1 MESNIEEVKVL
12 QTTALLLTI
21 NNLVRGEALAKV
33 IETLLG
39 PYYELRQSI
48 NFLFL
53 LFKHVNFKHRNSND
67 VFIFKRSW
75 VDEGTYVWK
84 PSEDPFDHT
93 AIKSERKIEGN
104 FKETI
109 RFKLYLI
116 QPLTQLSG
124 NGFFKPFTVLG
135 SVLST
140 ALRQRRNHWEH
151 GRRHS
156 PSVGLARFRARVKW
170 RFRVVGRVHADERRR
185 ILQRHRRRN
194 KIGRVVAEVA
204 ETLRARRL
212 HAVPGTVGSV
222 LQIHFR
228 PEDFSVESRG
238 TICHFNLQFQF
249 QNFYSNFN
257 KIVVGTLFRDLIICI
272 VRKTIWFFSVLNVWY
287 GAFFWTGT
295 MWEAKLDT
303 WILWNETTVLADH
316 IYRQIFGVKSFDQ
329 FFFVMQDLVQLVN
342 GDQPSWL
349 VGMTEMTRTFGIELL
364 ENVLTV
370 FHPVFFRV
378 SKLTQ
383 EGVLCSIFYCSNWS

>member
-1 MESNIEEVKVL
+1 MQTHQKHIYFCLQICLGAIQRFITQDLLDEKGAKYITDVLWLLMESNIEEVKVL

-67 VFIFKRSW
+67 VFIFKRSR

-156 PSVGLARFRARVKW
+156 PSVGLARFRARVK
-170 RFRVVGRVHADERRR
+170 
-185 ILQRHRRRN
+185 
-194 KIGRVVAEVA
+194 
-204 ETLRARRL
+204 
-212 HAVPGTVGSV
+212 
-222 LQIHFR
+222 
-228 PEDFSVESRG
+228 
-238 TICHFNLQFQF
+238 
-249 QNFYSNFN
+249 
-257 KIVVGTLFRDLIICI
+257 
-272 VRKTIWFFSVLNVWY
+272 
-287 GAFFWTGT
+287 
-295 MWEAKLDT
+295 
-303 WILWNETTVLADH
+303 
-316 IYRQIFGVKSFDQ
+316 
-329 FFFVMQDLVQLVN
+329 
-342 GDQPSWL
+342 
-349 VGMTEMTRTFGIELL
+349 
-364 ENVLTV
+364 
-370 FHPVFFRV
+370 
-378 SKLTQ
+378 
-383 EGVLCSIFYCSNWS
+383 